1 MGEGK
6 ALSAKL
12 NKHFAALGAAAAA
25 VTGVGIV
32 EQAQAAVVSSGP
44 VNINIPS
51 TTAGIYLNFVTGV
64 SGTAAGTPGWDVNP
78 WSSTGLGLF
87 NPAAPAGGVYVGT
100 APGGTQA
107 RNLPV
112 GEIIGPASIYGSN
125 SSAAANANVF
135 NAGSNNLI
143 GVRFQNEAN
152 GNQIHYGWMRIS
164 LVGPGAAAGT
174 QPRAIVEYAYESDA
188 GVGIPA
194 GVPEPASLGLLAAG
208 AMGLLARRR

>member
-1 MGEGK
+1 MGENK
-6 ALSAKL
+6 LSAKL

-25 VTGVGIV
+25 VVGVGIA
-32 EQAQAAVVSSGP
+32 EQAEAALVYSGP

-51 TTAGIYLNFVTGV
+51 TTAGVYLNFVTGV
-64 SGTAAGTPGWDVNP
+64 FGTAAATPGWDVNP

-87 NPAAPAGGVYVGT
+87 NPSAPAGGVYVGT
-100 APGGTQA
+100 APAGSQA

-125 SSAAANANVF
+125 SSAAANSAVF
-135 NAGSNNLI
+135 NLNSSDNLI

-164 LVGPGAAAGT
+164 LGGTAGG
-174 QPRAIVEYAYESDA
+174 QPRSIVEYAYNDVAGGTIEA
-188 GVGIPA
+188 GV
-194 GVPEPASLGLLAAG
+194 VPEPASLGLLALG
-208 AMGLLARRR
+208 ALGLVARRR